1 MNKLEQYFY
10 SNTGKTIHK
19 WLHYFEIYDRHFS
32 KFIGKE
38 ITILEIGVFQGGSL
52 ELWSNY
58 FGSKCK
64 IYGIDINPECKKHEN
79 EQIEVLIGDVEDR
92 EFLREVKE
100 KIPKIDILI
109 DDGGHTMTQQI
120 VTFEELYPIIS
131 SDGVY
136 LCEDIITSYW
146 EEYGGGYRKKN
157 TYIEYSKNIN

>member
-1 MNKLEQYFY
+1 MKVRPTYHELETNLDFQSMNKLEQYFY

-32 KFIGKE
+32 KFMGKE

-92 EFLREVKE
+92 EF
-100 KIPKIDILI
+100 
-109 DDGGHTMTQQI
+109 
-120 VTFEELYPIIS
+120 
-131 SDGVY
+131 
-136 LCEDIITSYW
+136 
-146 EEYGGGYRKKN
+146 
-157 TYIEYSKNIN
+157 